1 MSQPSIEFHQVAV
14 VVLFLSGLVGLHIF
28 LTRKASGFRANL
40 NRKRRI
46 LPQESRVLQGG
57 AILSLVEIDGRPLV
71 VLHGKNQAAAFHDLP
86 RCELATEPNND
97 L

>member
-14 VVLFLSGLVGLHIF
+14 VVLFLSGLVGLHFF
-28 LTRKASGFRANL
+28 LTRKASGLRANL

-46 LPQESRVLQGG
+46 LPQENRILQGG
-57 AILSLVEIDGRPLV
+57 AILSLVEIDGRTLV
-71 VLHGKNQAAAFHDLP
+71 VLHGKNQAAAFHDLK
-86 RCELATEPNND
+86 RCDLATEPDND